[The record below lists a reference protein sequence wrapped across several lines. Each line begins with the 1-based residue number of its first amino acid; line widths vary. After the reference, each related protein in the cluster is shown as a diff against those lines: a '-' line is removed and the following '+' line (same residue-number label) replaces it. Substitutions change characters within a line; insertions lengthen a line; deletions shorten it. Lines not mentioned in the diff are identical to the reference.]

1 MKSAYLKDSKKMFK
15 NNIGRFCSIVLII
28 MLGTSFFIGMNAISP
43 EMKKTAEKYMKD
55 KNIYDYALESNLGYK
70 KEDVKKFEDIKN
82 IEKAQGVYSY
92 DALASFD
99 QKDIVVRVSSDQKD
113 IVVRV
118 SSMNSDIKM
127 NENYIEDGRKIEKDN
142 ECYISTRLKQMYNY
156 DIGKKIK
163 VYRKDKDNINDALKI
178 TEFEI
183 VGIVKNP
190 IYLSTFYGTTQLLTG
205 ELNSFL
211 FVKEE
216 AFKMKDYTTV
226 YLKSDIDENI
236 KRFSSKYKKENKK
249 ILKDIEKVNKNI
261 AKSKFD
267 KIINDNSKKIA
278 EAEGKIKS
286 VEDSINEKYL
296 ILKNSQ
302 LQINKAIT
310 SISYY
315 VAKYYK
321 SENIYNR
328 YKEKEVNLSNL
339 YTNISNLS
347 GEKHRL
353 ETRNEE
359 LKKHLNVL
367 KTEINDI
374 QNGVEKN
381 LYEIYNLED
390 ESNKFVDLSKKNYQL
405 NNEYIQKN
413 TQYQNLNAEYES
425 NKQKLQDTNK
435 KLENFE
441 EQKIRLQN
449 ELYVS
454 FDSLQDLIDNIGD
467 NNLKYQFSQVRS
479 GKEELNK
486 AKTEFTNQNID
497 EKIKNAKKEIDDKKE
512 ELNKFKYVI
521 ATTPLYE
528 SSGFKA
534 LKEDIAKMS
543 LMGKIFP
550 VVFFIVATLVTITTI
565 TRMIEEDRKNIG
577 VFKALGYRKEIIV
590 RRYLIYSLLAGL
602 IGVLLGTIIGSLVIL
617 DVLYVSYGDMY
628 DLPELSNK
636 FNLFYIMISFIV
648 SLLSTVLVTWIVTI
662 KALKEKTADLLRPQI
677 GTTGKEILLE
687 KIPFLWNKCSFLYK
701 ICFRNIFRYKKRLF
715 MTLIGIAGCTA
726 LIYAGLG
733 LQSAVNSIGNIQ
745 FSKVRPV
752 DIEVYLNGELEPK
765 EVEELEKDIRQKQH
779 IKETTPVRQ
788 QSITAKANNYSKDV
802 FYIAVSSKEIGKYMN
817 LKNRKTSE
825 TIKLDDE
832 GVILTEKLAILLD
845 VQVGDKITV
854 NDGGADA
861 TLKVTG
867 ITENYLYNYIFFT
880 PDVYERIYGKEIK
893 YNEVFVNTSKELT
906 EKEEIELSDKLKEN
920 DKIASMSFRDN
931 LEKEFKTSLSG
942 LMIIVILFIGCASLL
957 SFTVLVNLNNINIE
971 ERKRELSTIK
981 LLGFYEKEL
990 ESYVFREN
998 IILTILGTL
1007 LGLILGMGIL
1017 GVIIQAAEVETIFL
1031 VKDINYINLV
1041 VSIVITILFT
1051 LITNFAMRKKIKNID
1066 MIDSLKSIE

>member
-55 KNIYDYALESNLGYK
+55 KNIYDYAIESNLGYK
-70 KEDVKKFEDIKN
+70 KEDVKKFKDNKN
-82 IEKAQGVYSY
+82 IVKAQGVFSY
-92 DALASFD
+92 DALASFE
-99 QKDIVVRVSSDQKD
+99 QKDIVVRVSSLNPDVK
-113 IVVRV
+113 I
-118 SSMNSDIKM
+118 
-127 NENYIEDGRKIEKDN
+127 NETYIEDGRKIKKEN

-156 DIGKKIK
+156 DIGDKIK
-163 VYRKDKDNINDALKI
+163 VYRKDDDNINDVLKI

-183 VGIVKNP
+183 VGIVKSP
-190 IYLSTFYGTTQLLTG
+190 IYLSTFYGTTPLLTG

-211 FVKEE
+211 FVKED
-216 AFKMKDYTTV
+216 AFKIEDYTTI
-226 YLKSDIDENI
+226 YLKSNIDDNI
-236 KRFSSKYKKENKK
+236 LKFSNKYKKENKK
-249 ILKDIEKVNKNI
+249 ILKDIKKINEDITK
-261 AKSKFD
+261 AKFD
-267 KIINDNSKKIA
+267 KIVKENSEKIA
-278 EAEGKIKS
+278 EAEKNIKG
-286 VEDSINEKYL
+286 VEDSLKEKNY
-296 ILKNSQ
+296 IIQNNQ
-302 LQINKAIT
+302 LQINKSIT

-315 VAKYYK
+315 IAKYYE
-321 SENIYNR
+321 SENIYNK
-328 YKEKEVNLSNL
+328 YKEKEELLSNL
-339 YTNISNLS
+339 YNNISNLNE
-347 GEKHRL
+347 EKLTL
-353 ETRNEE
+353 ETKNEE
-359 LKKHLNVL
+359 LQKQLNDL
-367 KTEINDI
+367 KSEINDI

-390 ESNKFVDLSKKNYQL
+390 ESNKFVDLSKKNYEL
-405 NNEYIQKN
+405 NNEYNQKN
-413 TQYQNLNAEYES
+413 TKYQTLNEGFEV
-425 NKQKLQDTNK
+425 NKQKLQEISK
-435 KLENFE
+435 KLEEFE
-441 EQKIRLQN
+441 GQKNTTQN
-449 ELYVS
+449 ELYAS
-454 FDSLQDLIDNIGD
+454 FDSLEDLIDNIKD
-467 NNLKYQFSQVRS
+467 EKIKNQYNQIKQ
-479 GKEELNK
+479 GKEELIKIKN
-486 AKTEFTNQNID
+486 ELNNQNIE
-497 EKIKNAKKEIDDKKE
+497 EKIKNAKKEIDDKKDE
-512 ELNKFKYVI
+512 INSFKYVT

-577 VFKALGYRKEIIV
+577 VFKALGYSKKIIII
-590 RRYLIYSLLAGL
+590 RYLVYSLLAAL
-602 IGVLLGTIIGSLVIL
+602 IGTLLGTIVGSLVIL

-636 FNLFYIMISFIV
+636 FNMFYISISLLV
-648 SLLSTVLVTWIVTI
+648 SLLSTVFVTWIVTL

-677 GTTGKEILLE
+677 GTKGKVILLE
-687 KIPFLWNKCSFLYK
+687 RFPFIWNRFSFLYK

-733 LQSAVNSIGNIQ
+733 LQSAVTSIGNIQ

-752 DIEVYLNGELEPK
+752 SIEVYINGELEQK
-765 EVEELEKDIRQKQH
+765 EVEELEKDIRLKPH

-802 FYIAVSSKEIGKYMN
+802 FYIAVSSKEIEKYMN
-817 LKNRKTSE
+817 LKNRKTQK

-832 GVILTEKLAILLD
+832 GVVLTEKLSVLLD
-845 VQVGDKITV
+845 VKVGDKITV
-854 NDGGADA
+854 KDGGIDA

-880 PDVYERIYGKEIK
+880 PNVYERIYGKKIK
-893 YNEVFVNTSKELT
+893 YNEVFVNTSEELS
-906 EKEEIELSDKLKEN
+906 EQEEIELSDKIKEN

-931 LEKEFKTSLSG
+931 LEKEFKTSLSS

-998 IILTILGTL
+998 IILTILGSI
-1007 LGLILGMGIL
+1007 LGLLLGMGIL

-1031 VKDINYINLV
+1031 VKDINYINLA
-1041 VSIVITILFT
+1041 VSVLITVIFT

>member
-55 KNIYDYALESNLGYK
+55 KKIYDYVLESNLGYK
-70 KEDVKKFEDIKN
+70 KEDVKKFEDNNN
-82 IEKAQGVYSY
+82 IVKAQGIYSY

-99 QKDIVVRVSSDQKD
+99 QKDIVVRVSSL
-113 IVVRV
+113 
-118 SSMNSDIKM
+118 NPDIKI
-127 NENYIEDGRKIEKDN
+127 NETYIENGRKIEKEN

-156 DIGKKIK
+156 DIGDKIK
-163 VYRKDKDNINDALKI
+163 VYRKDNDNIKDVLKI

-183 VGIVKNP
+183 VGIVKSP
-190 IYLSTFYGTTQLLTG
+190 IYLSTFYGTTPLLTG

-216 AFKMKDYTTV
+216 AFKMEDYTTV
-226 YLKSDIDENI
+226 YLKSNIDNNI
-236 KRFSSKYKKENKK
+236 LKFSSKYKKENKK
-249 ILKDIEKVNKNI
+249 ILKEIEKINNNI
-261 AKSKFD
+261 ASEKFD
-267 KIINDNSKKIA
+267 NIINENLKKL
-278 EAEGKIKS
+278 EETEGKIKS
-286 VEDSINEKYL
+286 VEDRVKEKYSV
-296 ILKNSQ
+296 IQNNQ
-302 LQINKAIT
+302 LQINKSIT
-310 SISYY
+310 SISSY
-315 VAKYYK
+315 VAKHYNYEK
-321 SENIYNR
+321 IYNR
-328 YKEKEVNLSNL
+328 HKEKEEMLSNL
-339 YTNISNLS
+339 YNNINNLNA
-347 GEKHRL
+347 ERLIL
-353 ETRNEE
+353 ETKNVELQKE
-359 LKKHLNVL
+359 LKVL
-367 KTEINDI
+367 KSEIDDI

-390 ESNKFVDLSKKNYQL
+390 ESNKFVDLSKKNFQL
-405 NNEYIQKN
+405 NNEFNQKN
-413 TQYQNLNAEYES
+413 TKYQNLNAEYDA
-425 NKQKLQDTNK
+425 NKQKLQETTK
-435 KLENFE
+435 KLEEFE
-441 EQKIRLQN
+441 EQKNSLQN

-454 FDSLQDLIDNIGD
+454 FNSLEDLIDNIKD
-467 NNLKYQFSQVRS
+467 EKIKYQYNQV
-479 GKEELNK
+479 KQVTEELIK
-486 AKTEFTNQNID
+486 AKNQLINQNIE

-512 ELNKFKYVI
+512 EINKFKYVI
-521 ATTPLYE
+521 FTTPLYE

-550 VVFFIVATLVTITTI
+550 VVFFVVATLVTITTI

-577 VFKALGYRKEIIV
+577 VFKALGYSKKTIIL
-590 RRYLIYSLLAGL
+590 RYIVYSLLAGL
-602 IGVLLGTIIGSLVIL
+602 LGTLLGTIVGSLVIL

-636 FNLFYIMISFIV
+636 FNIFYISISLLV
-648 SLLSTVLVTWIVTI
+648 SLLSTVFVTFIVTQ

-677 GTTGKEILLE
+677 GTKGKVILLE
-687 KIPFLWNKCSFLYK
+687 KLPFLWNRFSFLYK

-733 LQSAVNSIGNIQ
+733 LQSAVTSIGNIQ

-752 DIEVYLNGELEPK
+752 SIEVYLNGELEQK
-765 EVEELEKDIRQKQH
+765 DVEEVEKDIRQKQH

-788 QSITAKANNYSKDV
+788 QSITAKANSYSKDV

-817 LKNRKTSE
+817 LKNRKTQK

-832 GVILTEKLAILLD
+832 GVVLTEKLAILLD
-845 VQVGDKITV
+845 VKVGDKITV
-854 NDGGADA
+854 KDGGIDA

-880 PDVYERIYGKEIK
+880 PNVYERIYGKEIK
-893 YNEVFVNTSKELT
+893 YNEVFVNTSEELS
-906 EKEEIELSDKLKEN
+906 EKEEIELSDKIKEN

-931 LEKEFKTSLSG
+931 LEKEFKTSLSS

-998 IILTILGTL
+998 IILTILGSI
-1007 LGLILGMGIL
+1007 LGLLLGMGIL
-1017 GVIIQAAEVETIFL
+1017 GAIIQAAEVETIFL
-1031 VKDINYINLV
+1031 VKDINYINLI
-1041 VSIVITILFT
+1041 VSLIITLVFT

>member
-92 DALASFD
+92 DALASF
-99 QKDIVVRVSSDQKD
+99 DQKD

-359 LKKHLNVL
+359 LKKYLNVL

-425 NKQKLQDTNK
+425 NKQKIQDTNK

-441 EQKIRLQN
+441 EQKNRLQN

-602 IGVLLGTIIGSLVIL
+602 IGALLGTIIGSLVIL

-677 GTTGKEILLE
+677 RTTRKEILLE

-752 DIEVYLNGELEPK
+752 DIEIYLNGELEPK

-845 VQVGDKITV
+845 VQVDDKITV
-854 NDGGADA
+854 KDGGVDA

-880 PDVYERIYGKEIK
+880 PNVYERIYGKEIK

-906 EKEEIELSDKLKEN
+906 EKEEIDLSDKLKEN

>member
-92 DALASFD
+92 DALASF
-99 QKDIVVRVSSDQKD
+99 DQKD

-425 NKQKLQDTNK
+425 NKQKIQDTNK

-441 EQKIRLQN
+441 EQKNRLQN

-497 EKIKNAKKEIDDKKE
+497 EIIKNAKKEIDDKKE

-602 IGVLLGTIIGSLVIL
+602 IGALLGTIIGSLVIL

>member
-92 DALASFD
+92 DALASF
-99 QKDIVVRVSSDQKD
+99 DQKD

-425 NKQKLQDTNK
+425 NKQKIQDTNK

-441 EQKIRLQN
+441 EQKNRLQN

-602 IGVLLGTIIGSLVIL
+602 IGALLGTIIGSLVIL

-845 VQVGDKITV
+845 VQVDDKITV
-854 NDGGADA
+854 KDGGVDA

-906 EKEEIELSDKLKEN
+906 EKEEIDLSDKLKEN

>member
-92 DALASFD
+92 DALASF
-99 QKDIVVRVSSDQKD
+99 DQKD

-359 LKKHLNVL
+359 LKKYLNVL

-425 NKQKLQDTNK
+425 NKQKIQDTNK

-441 EQKIRLQN
+441 EQKNRLQN

-497 EKIKNAKKEIDDKKE
+497 EIIKNAKKEIDDKKE

-602 IGVLLGTIIGSLVIL
+602 IGALLGTIIGSLVIL

-752 DIEVYLNGELEPK
+752 DIEIYLNGELEPK

-845 VQVGDKITV
+845 VQVDDKITV
-854 NDGGADA
+854 KDGGVDA

-880 PDVYERIYGKEIK
+880 PNVYERIYGKEIK

-906 EKEEIELSDKLKEN
+906 EKEEIDLSDKLKEN

>member
-15 NNIGRFCSIVLII
+15 NNIGRFCSIILII

-55 KNIYDYALESNLGYK
+55 KNIYDYAIESNLGYK
-70 KEDVKKFEDIKN
+70 KEDVKKFKDNKN
-82 IEKAQGVYSY
+82 IVKAQGVFSY
-92 DALASFD
+92 DALASFE
-99 QKDIVVRVSSDQKD
+99 QKDIVVRVSSLNPDVK
-113 IVVRV
+113 I
-118 SSMNSDIKM
+118 
-127 NENYIEDGRKIEKDN
+127 NETYIEDGRKIKKEN

-156 DIGKKIK
+156 DIGDKIK
-163 VYRKDKDNINDALKI
+163 VYRKDDDNINDVLKI

-183 VGIVKNP
+183 VGIVKSP
-190 IYLSTFYGTTQLLTG
+190 IYLSTFYGTTPLLTG

-211 FVKEE
+211 FVKED
-216 AFKMKDYTTV
+216 AFKIEDYTTI
-226 YLKSDIDENI
+226 YLKSNIDDNI
-236 KRFSSKYKKENKK
+236 LKFSNKYKKENKK
-249 ILKDIEKVNKNI
+249 ILKDIKKINEDITK
-261 AKSKFD
+261 AKFD
-267 KIINDNSKKIA
+267 KIVKENSEKIA
-278 EAEGKIKS
+278 ETEKNIKG
-286 VEDSINEKYL
+286 VEDSLKEKYS
-296 ILKNSQ
+296 IIQNNQ
-302 LQINKAIT
+302 LQINKSIT
-310 SISYY
+310 SISFYI
-315 VAKYYK
+315 AKYYE
-321 SENIYNR
+321 SENIYNK
-328 YKEKEVNLSNL
+328 YKEKEELLSNL
-339 YTNISNLS
+339 YNNISNLNE
-347 GEKHRL
+347 EKLTL
-353 ETRNEE
+353 ETKNEE
-359 LKKHLNVL
+359 LQKQLNDL
-367 KTEINDI
+367 KSEINDI

-390 ESNKFVDLSKKNYQL
+390 ESNKFVDLSKKNYEL
-405 NNEYIQKN
+405 NNEYNQKN
-413 TQYQNLNAEYES
+413 TKYQTLNEGFEV
-425 NKQKLQDTNK
+425 NKQKLQEISK
-435 KLENFE
+435 KLEEFE
-441 EQKIRLQN
+441 GQKNTTQN
-449 ELYVS
+449 ELYAS
-454 FDSLQDLIDNIGD
+454 FDSLEDLIDNIKD
-467 NNLKYQFSQVRS
+467 EKIKNQYNQIKQ
-479 GKEELNK
+479 GKEELI
-486 AKTEFTNQNID
+486 KTKNELNNQNIE
-497 EKIKNAKKEIDDKKE
+497 EKIKNAKKEIDDKKDE
-512 ELNKFKYVI
+512 INSFKYVT

-577 VFKALGYRKEIIV
+577 VFKALGYSKKIIII
-590 RRYLIYSLLAGL
+590 RYLVYSLLAAL
-602 IGVLLGTIIGSLVIL
+602 IGTLLGTIVGSLVIL

-636 FNLFYIMISFIV
+636 FNMFYISISLLV
-648 SLLSTVLVTWIVTI
+648 SLLSTVFVTWIVTL

-677 GTTGKEILLE
+677 GTKGKVILLE
-687 KIPFLWNKCSFLYK
+687 RFPFIWNRFSFLYK

-733 LQSAVNSIGNIQ
+733 LQSAVTSIGNIQ

-752 DIEVYLNGELEPK
+752 SIEVYLNGELEQK
-765 EVEELEKDIRQKQH
+765 EVEELEKDIRLKQH

-788 QSITAKANNYSKDV
+788 QSITVKANNYSKDV
-802 FYIAVSSKEIGKYMN
+802 FYIAVSSKEIEKYMN
-817 LKNRKTSE
+817 LKNRKTQK

-832 GVILTEKLAILLD
+832 GVVLTEKLAVLLD
-845 VQVGDKITV
+845 VKVGDKITV
-854 NDGGADA
+854 KDGGIDA

-880 PDVYERIYGKEIK
+880 PNVYERIYGKKIK
-893 YNEVFVNTSKELT
+893 YNEVFVNTSEELS
-906 EKEEIELSDKLKEN
+906 EQEEIELSDKIKEN

-931 LEKEFKTSLSG
+931 LEKEFKTSLSS

-998 IILTILGTL
+998 IILTILGSI

-1031 VKDINYINLV
+1031 VKDINYINLA
-1041 VSIVITILFT
+1041 VSVLITVIFT

>member
-92 DALASFD
+92 DALASF
-99 QKDIVVRVSSDQKD
+99 DQKD

-425 NKQKLQDTNK
+425 NKQKIQDTNK

-441 EQKIRLQN
+441 EQKNRLQN

-497 EKIKNAKKEIDDKKE
+497 EIIKNAKKEIDDKKE

-602 IGVLLGTIIGSLVIL
+602 IGALLGTIIGSLVIL

-752 DIEVYLNGELEPK
+752 SIEVYLNGELEQK
-765 EVEELEKDIRQKQH
+765 EAEELEKDIRQKQH

>member
-55 KNIYDYALESNLGYK
+55 KNIYDYAIESNLGYK
-70 KEDVKKFEDIKN
+70 KEDIKKFKDNKN
-82 IEKAQGVYSY
+82 IVKAQGVYSY

-99 QKDIVVRVSSDQKD
+99 QKDIVVRVSSLNPDVK
-113 IVVRV
+113 I
-118 SSMNSDIKM
+118 
-127 NENYIEDGRKIEKDN
+127 NETYIEKGRKIKKDN

-163 VYRKDKDNINDALKI
+163 VYRKDDDNINDVLKI

-183 VGIVKNP
+183 VGIVKSP
-190 IYLSTFYGTTQLLTG
+190 IYLSTFYGTTPLLTG

-216 AFKMKDYTTV
+216 AFKTEDYTTI
-226 YLKSDIDENI
+226 YLKSNIDENI
-236 KRFSSKYKKENKK
+236 LKFSNKYKKENKK
-249 ILKDIEKVNKNI
+249 ILKDIKKINEDITK
-261 AKSKFD
+261 AKFD
-267 KIINDNSKKIA
+267 KIVSENSGRIA
-278 EAEGKIKS
+278 ETEGKIKS
-286 VEDSINEKYL
+286 VEDSIKEKYS
-296 ILKNSQ
+296 IIQNNQ
-302 LQINKAIT
+302 LQINKSIT

-315 VAKYYK
+315 VAKYYE
-321 SENIYNR
+321 SEKIYNR
-328 YKEKEVNLSNL
+328 YKEKEEMLSNL
-339 YTNISNLS
+339 YNNISNLRE
-347 GEKHRL
+347 EKLTL
-353 ETRNEE
+353 ETKNEE
-359 LKKHLNVL
+359 FQKELNTLKS
-367 KTEINDI
+367 EIDDI

-405 NNEYIQKN
+405 NNEFNQKN
-413 TQYQNLNAEYES
+413 TKYQTLNEEFES
-425 NKQKLQDTNK
+425 NKQKLQETNK
-435 KLENFE
+435 KIE
-441 EQKIRLQN
+441 EYEQQKNITQN
-449 ELYVS
+449 ELYAS
-454 FDSLQDLIDNIGD
+454 FDSLEDLIANIKD
-467 NNLKYQFSQVRS
+467 KQIKNQYNQVKQ
-479 GKEELNK
+479 GKEELIK
-486 AKTEFTNQNID
+486 AKNELINQNFE
-497 EKIKNAKKEIDDKKE
+497 EKIKNAKKEIDDKKDE
-512 ELNKFKYVI
+512 VNKFKYVT

-577 VFKALGYRKEIIV
+577 VFKALGYSKKIIT
-590 RRYLIYSLLAGL
+590 RRYLVYALLAGV
-602 IGVLLGTIIGSLVIL
+602 IGALLGTIVGSLVIL

-636 FNLFYIMISFIV
+636 FNLFYITISLLV
-648 SLLSTVLVTWIVTI
+648 SLLSTVFVTWIVTR

-677 GTTGKEILLE
+677 GTKGKVILLE
-687 KIPFLWNKCSFLYK
+687 KIPFVWNRFSFLYK

-733 LQSAVNSIGNIQ
+733 LQSAVTSIGNIQ

-752 DIEVYLNGELEPK
+752 SIEVYLNGELEEK
-765 EVEELEKDIRQKQH
+765 EIDEVEKDIRLKQH

-817 LKNRKTSE
+817 LKNRKTQK

-832 GVILTEKLAILLD
+832 GVVLTEKLALLLD
-845 VQVGDKITV
+845 VNVGDKITV
-854 NDGGADA
+854 KDGGVDA

-880 PDVYERIYGKEIK
+880 PNVYERIYGEKIK
-893 YNEVFVNTSKELT
+893 YNEVFVNTSETLS
-906 EKEEIELSDKLKEN
+906 EKEEIELSDKIKEN

-931 LEKEFKTSLSG
+931 LEKEFKTSLSS

-998 IILTILGTL
+998 IILTILGSI
-1007 LGLILGMGIL
+1007 LGLLLGMGIL
-1017 GVIIQAAEVETIFL
+1017 GAIIQAAEVETIFL

-1041 VSIVITILFT
+1041 VSLIITLVFT

>member
-55 KNIYDYALESNLGYK
+55 KNIYDYAIESNLGYK
-70 KEDVKKFEDIKN
+70 KEDVKKFKDNKN
-82 IEKAQGVYSY
+82 IVKAQGVFSY
-92 DALASFD
+92 DALASFE
-99 QKDIVVRVSSDQKD
+99 QKDIVVRVSSLNPDVK
-113 IVVRV
+113 I
-118 SSMNSDIKM
+118 
-127 NENYIEDGRKIEKDN
+127 NETYIEDGRKIKKEN

-156 DIGKKIK
+156 DIGDKIK
-163 VYRKDKDNINDALKI
+163 VYRKDDDNINDVLKI

-183 VGIVKNP
+183 VGIVKSP
-190 IYLSTFYGTTQLLTG
+190 IYLSTFYGTTPLLTG

-216 AFKMKDYTTV
+216 AFKIEDYTTI
-226 YLKSDIDENI
+226 YLKSNIDDNI
-236 KRFSSKYKKENKK
+236 LKFSNKYKKENKK
-249 ILKDIEKVNKNI
+249 ILKDIKKINEDITK
-261 AKSKFD
+261 AKFD
-267 KIINDNSKKIA
+267 KIVKENSEKIA
-278 EAEGKIKS
+278 EAEKNIKG
-286 VEDSINEKYL
+286 VEDSLKEKYS
-296 ILKNSQ
+296 IIQNNQ
-302 LQINKAIT
+302 LQINKSIT

-315 VAKYYK
+315 IAKYYE
-321 SENIYNR
+321 SENIYNK
-328 YKEKEVNLSNL
+328 YKEKEELLSNL
-339 YTNISNLS
+339 YNNISNLNE
-347 GEKHRL
+347 EKLTL
-353 ETRNEE
+353 ETKNEE
-359 LKKHLNVL
+359 LQKQLNDL
-367 KTEINDI
+367 KSEINDI

-390 ESNKFVDLSKKNYQL
+390 ESNKFVDLSKKNYEL
-405 NNEYIQKN
+405 NNEYNQKN
-413 TQYQNLNAEYES
+413 TKYQTLNEGFEV
-425 NKQKLQDTNK
+425 NKQKLQEISK
-435 KLENFE
+435 KLEEFE
-441 EQKIRLQN
+441 GQKNTTQN
-449 ELYVS
+449 ELYAS
-454 FDSLQDLIDNIGD
+454 FDSLEDLIDNIKD
-467 NNLKYQFSQVRS
+467 EKIKNQYNQIKQ
-479 GKEELNK
+479 GKEELIKIKN
-486 AKTEFTNQNID
+486 ELNNQNIE
-497 EKIKNAKKEIDDKKE
+497 EKIKNAKKEIDDKKDE
-512 ELNKFKYVI
+512 INSFKYVT

-577 VFKALGYRKEIIV
+577 VFKALGYSKKIIII
-590 RRYLIYSLLAGL
+590 RYLVYSLLAAL
-602 IGVLLGTIIGSLVIL
+602 IGTLLGTIVGSLVIL

-636 FNLFYIMISFIV
+636 FNMFYISISLLV
-648 SLLSTVLVTWIVTI
+648 SLLSTVFVTWIVTL

-677 GTTGKEILLE
+677 GTKGKVILLE
-687 KIPFLWNKCSFLYK
+687 RFPFIWNRFSFLYK

-733 LQSAVNSIGNIQ
+733 LQSAVTSIGNIQ

-752 DIEVYLNGELEPK
+752 SIEVYINGELEQK
-765 EVEELEKDIRQKQH
+765 EVEELEKDIRLKPH

-802 FYIAVSSKEIGKYMN
+802 FYIAVSSKEIEKYMN
-817 LKNRKTSE
+817 LKNRKTQK

-832 GVILTEKLAILLD
+832 GVVLTEKLSVLLD
-845 VQVGDKITV
+845 VKVGDKITV
-854 NDGGADA
+854 KDGGIDA

-880 PDVYERIYGKEIK
+880 PNVYERIYGKKIK
-893 YNEVFVNTSKELT
+893 YNEVFVNTSEELS
-906 EKEEIELSDKLKEN
+906 EQEEIELSDKIKEN

-931 LEKEFKTSLSG
+931 LEKEFKTSLSS

-998 IILTILGTL
+998 IILTILGSI
-1007 LGLILGMGIL
+1007 LGLLLGMGIL

-1031 VKDINYINLV
+1031 VKDINYINLA
-1041 VSIVITILFT
+1041 VSVLITVIFT

>member
-92 DALASFD
+92 DALASF
-99 QKDIVVRVSSDQKD
+99 DQKD

-359 LKKHLNVL
+359 LKKQLNVL

-425 NKQKLQDTNK
+425 NKQKIQDTNK

-441 EQKIRLQN
+441 EQKNRLQN

-497 EKIKNAKKEIDDKKE
+497 EIIKNAKKEIDDKKE

-602 IGVLLGTIIGSLVIL
+602 IGALLGTIIGSLVIL

-845 VQVGDKITV
+845 VQVDDKITV
-854 NDGGADA
+854 KDGGVDA

-906 EKEEIELSDKLKEN
+906 EKEEIDLSDKLKEN

>member
-92 DALASFD
+92 DALASF
-99 QKDIVVRVSSDQKD
+99 DQKD

-425 NKQKLQDTNK
+425 NKQKIQDTNK

-441 EQKIRLQN
+441 EQKNRLQN

-602 IGVLLGTIIGSLVIL
+602 IGALLGTIIGSLVIL

-752 DIEVYLNGELEPK
+752 DIEIYLNGELEPK

-845 VQVGDKITV
+845 VQVDDKITV
-854 NDGGADA
+854 KDGGVDA

-880 PDVYERIYGKEIK
+880 PNVYERIYGKEIK

-906 EKEEIELSDKLKEN
+906 EKEEIDLSDKLKEN

>member
-55 KNIYDYALESNLGYK
+55 KNIYDYAIESNLGYK
-70 KEDVKKFEDIKN
+70 KEDIKKFKDNKN
-82 IEKAQGVYSY
+82 IVKAQGVYSY

-99 QKDIVVRVSSDQKD
+99 QKDIVVRVSSLNPDVK
-113 IVVRV
+113 I
-118 SSMNSDIKM
+118 
-127 NENYIEDGRKIEKDN
+127 NETYIEKGRKIKKDN

-163 VYRKDKDNINDALKI
+163 VYRKDDDNINDVLKI

-183 VGIVKNP
+183 VGIVKSP
-190 IYLSTFYGTTQLLTG
+190 IYLSTFYGTTPLLTG

-216 AFKMKDYTTV
+216 AFKTEDYTTI
-226 YLKSDIDENI
+226 YLKSNIDENI
-236 KRFSSKYKKENKK
+236 LKFSNKYKKENKK
-249 ILKDIEKVNKNI
+249 ILKDIKKINEDITK
-261 AKSKFD
+261 AKFD
-267 KIINDNSKKIA
+267 KIVSENSGRIA
-278 EAEGKIKS
+278 ETEGKIKS
-286 VEDSINEKYL
+286 VEDSIKEKYS
-296 ILKNSQ
+296 IIQNNQ
-302 LQINKAIT
+302 LQINKSIT

-315 VAKYYK
+315 VAKYYE
-321 SENIYNR
+321 SEKIYNR
-328 YKEKEVNLSNL
+328 YKEKEEMLSNL
-339 YTNISNLS
+339 YNNISNLRE
-347 GEKHRL
+347 EKLTL
-353 ETRNEE
+353 ETKNEE
-359 LKKHLNVL
+359 FQKELNTLKS
-367 KTEINDI
+367 EIDDI

-390 ESNKFVDLSKKNYQL
+390 ESNKFIDLSKKNYQL
-405 NNEYIQKN
+405 NNEFNQKN
-413 TQYQNLNAEYES
+413 TKYQTLNEEFES
-425 NKQKLQDTNK
+425 NKQKLQETNK
-435 KLENFE
+435 KIE
-441 EQKIRLQN
+441 EYEQQKNITQN
-449 ELYVS
+449 ELYAS
-454 FDSLQDLIDNIGD
+454 FDSLEDLIANIKD
-467 NNLKYQFSQVRS
+467 KQIKNQYNQVKQ
-479 GKEELNK
+479 GKEELIK
-486 AKTEFTNQNID
+486 AKNELINQNFE
-497 EKIKNAKKEIDDKKE
+497 EKIKNAKKEIDDKKDE
-512 ELNKFKYVI
+512 VNKFKYVT

-577 VFKALGYRKEIIV
+577 VFKALGYSKKIIT
-590 RRYLIYSLLAGL
+590 RRYLVYALLAGV
-602 IGVLLGTIIGSLVIL
+602 IGALLGTIVGSLVIL

-636 FNLFYIMISFIV
+636 FNLFYITISLLV
-648 SLLSTVLVTWIVTI
+648 SLLSTVFVTWIVTR

-677 GTTGKEILLE
+677 GTKGKVILLE
-687 KIPFLWNKCSFLYK
+687 KIPFVWNRFSFLYK

-733 LQSAVNSIGNIQ
+733 LQSAVTSIGNIQ

-752 DIEVYLNGELEPK
+752 SIEVYLNGELEEK
-765 EVEELEKDIRQKQH
+765 EIDEVEKDIRLKQH

-817 LKNRKTSE
+817 LKNRKTQK

-832 GVILTEKLAILLD
+832 GVVLTEKLALLLD
-845 VQVGDKITV
+845 VNVGDKITV
-854 NDGGADA
+854 KDGGVDA

-880 PDVYERIYGKEIK
+880 PNVYERIYGEKIK
-893 YNEVFVNTSKELT
+893 YNEVFVNTSETLS
-906 EKEEIELSDKLKEN
+906 EKEEIELSDKIKEN

-931 LEKEFKTSLSG
+931 LEKEFKTSLSS

-971 ERKRELSTIK
+971 ERKKELSTIK

-998 IILTILGTL
+998 IILTILGSI
-1007 LGLILGMGIL
+1007 LGLLLGMGIL
-1017 GVIIQAAEVETIFL
+1017 GAIIQAAEVETIFL

-1041 VSIVITILFT
+1041 VSLIITLVFT

>member
-15 NNIGRFCSIVLII
+15 NNFGRFCSIVLII

-55 KNIYDYALESNLGYK
+55 KHIYDYILESNLGYN
-70 KEDVKKFEDIKN
+70 KEDVKKFENDEN
-82 IEKAQGVYSY
+82 IDEAQGVYSY
-92 DALASFD
+92 DALASFE
-99 QKDIVVRVSSDQKD
+99 QKDIVVRISSF
-113 IVVRV
+113 
-118 SSMNSDIKM
+118 NPEIKI
-127 NENYIEDGRKIEKDN
+127 NEAYIEEGRKIEKDN

-163 VYRKDKDNINDALKI
+163 VYRKDDDNINDALKI

-183 VGIVKNP
+183 VGIVKSP
-190 IYLSTFYGTTQLLTG
+190 IYLSTFYGTTSLLTG

-249 ILKDIEKVNKNI
+249 LIKDIEKTNKEI
-261 AKSKFD
+261 AKTKFD
-267 KIINDNSKKIA
+267 KIYKENVDKIKNAEDKIKNA
-278 EAEGKIKS
+278 EADVKESKS
-286 VEDSINEKYL
+286 L
-296 ILKNSQ
+296 LLKKQ
-302 LQINKAIT
+302 LQVNHAIS
-310 SISYY
+310 SISFY
-315 VAKYYK
+315 VAQYYK
-321 SENIYNR
+321 SANIYNK
-328 YKEKEVNLSNL
+328 YKEKENNLSNI
-339 YTNISNLS
+339 YTNISKFS
-347 GEKHRL
+347 DEKTIL
-353 ETRNEE
+353 ETKNE
-359 LKKHLNVL
+359 LMQ
-367 KTEINDI
+367 TEIKSLKEEIDNI

-405 NNEYIQKN
+405 NNEFNQKN
-413 TQYQNLNAEYES
+413 NKYITIKEQYES
-425 NKQKLQDTNK
+425 NIQKLQSINKQLEELENK
-435 KLENFE
+435 KNT
-441 EQKIRLQN
+441 LQN
-449 ELYVS
+449 DYYMS
-454 FDSLQDLIDNIGD
+454 FNSLQDLINNI
-467 NNLKYQFSQVRS
+467 NNKNLSNQYNNVK
-479 GKEELNK
+479 
-486 AKTEFTNQNID
+486 QNIEILTKFRNEYFKQNIE
-497 EKIKNAKKEIDDKKE
+497 EKIKNAKKEINVKKD
-512 ELNKFKYVI
+512 ELNKYKYVT

-577 VFKALGYRKEIIV
+577 VFKALGYSKRIII
-590 RRYLIYSLLAGL
+590 RRYLIYALLAGVM
-602 IGVLLGTIIGSLVIL
+602 GALLGTIVGSLVIL

-636 FNLFYIMISFIV
+636 FNLFYIIISFIV
-648 SLLSTVLVTWIVTI
+648 SLLSTVFVTWIVTI

-687 KIPFLWNKCSFLYK
+687 KIPFLWNRFSFLYK

-726 LIYAGLG
+726 LIYSGLG

-752 DIEVYLNGELEPK
+752 SIEIYLNGEFKQK
-765 EVEELEKDIRQKQH
+765 EVEEIEKDIRQKQN

-788 QSITAKANNYSKDV
+788 QSITAKANDYSKDV
-802 FYIAVSSKEIGKYMN
+802 FYIAISSKEIGKYMN
-817 LKNRKTSE
+817 LKNRKDSK

-854 NDGGADA
+854 KDGGVDA
-861 TLKVTG
+861 TLKVIG

-880 PDVYERIYGKEIK
+880 PNVYERIYGKEIK
-893 YNEVFVNTSKELT
+893 YNEVFVNTSKELS
-906 EKEEIELSDKLKEN
+906 EKEEIDLSDKLKEN

-1031 VKDINYINLV
+1031 VKDINYINLI
-1041 VSIVITILFT
+1041 VSIVITVFFT

>member
-92 DALASFD
+92 DALASF
-99 QKDIVVRVSSDQKD
+99 DQKD

>member
-1 MKSAYLKDSKKMFK
+1 
-15 NNIGRFCSIVLII
+15 
-28 MLGTSFFIGMNAISP
+28 
-43 EMKKTAEKYMKD
+43 
-55 KNIYDYALESNLGYK
+55 
-70 KEDVKKFEDIKN
+70 
-82 IEKAQGVYSY
+82 
-92 DALASFD
+92 
-99 QKDIVVRVSSDQKD
+99 
-113 IVVRV
+113 
-118 SSMNSDIKM
+118 
-127 NENYIEDGRKIEKDN
+127 
-142 ECYISTRLKQMYNY
+142 
-156 DIGKKIK
+156 
-163 VYRKDKDNINDALKI
+163 
-178 TEFEI
+178 
-183 VGIVKNP
+183 
-190 IYLSTFYGTTQLLTG
+190 
-205 ELNSFL
+205 
-211 FVKEE
+211 
-216 AFKMKDYTTV
+216 
-226 YLKSDIDENI
+226 
-236 KRFSSKYKKENKK
+236 
-249 ILKDIEKVNKNI
+249 
-261 AKSKFD
+261 
-267 KIINDNSKKIA
+267 
-278 EAEGKIKS
+278 
-286 VEDSINEKYL
+286 
-296 ILKNSQ
+296 
-302 LQINKAIT
+302 
-310 SISYY
+310 
-315 VAKYYK
+315 
-321 SENIYNR
+321 
-328 YKEKEVNLSNL
+328 
-339 YTNISNLS
+339 
-347 GEKHRL
+347 
-353 ETRNEE
+353 
-359 LKKHLNVL
+359 
-367 KTEINDI
+367 
-374 QNGVEKN
+374 
-381 LYEIYNLED
+381 
-390 ESNKFVDLSKKNYQL
+390 
-405 NNEYIQKN
+405 
-413 TQYQNLNAEYES
+413 
-425 NKQKLQDTNK
+425 
-435 KLENFE
+435 
-441 EQKIRLQN
+441 
-449 ELYVS
+449 
-454 FDSLQDLIDNIGD
+454 
-467 NNLKYQFSQVRS
+467 
-479 GKEELNK
+479 
-486 AKTEFTNQNID
+486 
-497 EKIKNAKKEIDDKKE
+497 
-512 ELNKFKYVI
+512 
-521 ATTPLYE
+521 
-528 SSGFKA
+528 
-534 LKEDIAKMS
+534 MS

-577 VFKALGYRKEIIV
+577 VFKALGYRKELIV

-602 IGVLLGTIIGSLVIL
+602 IGALLGTIIGSLVIL

-636 FNLFYIMISFIV
+636 FNLFYILISFIV
-648 SLLSTVLVTWIVTI
+648 SILSTVFVTWIVTI

-687 KIPFLWNKCSFLYK
+687 KIPFLWNRCSFLYK

-752 DIEVYLNGELEPK
+752 SIEVYLNGELEPK

-817 LKNRKTSE
+817 LKNRKTQKE
-825 TIKLDDE
+825 IKLDDE
-832 GVILTEKLAILLD
+832 GVILTEKLAIILD

-854 NDGGADA
+854 KDGGADA

-880 PDVYERIYGKEIK
+880 PNVYERIYGKEIK
-893 YNEVFVNTSKELT
+893 YNEVFVNTSKELS
-906 EKEEIELSDKLKEN
+906 EKEEIDLSDKLKEN

-1031 VKDINYINLV
+1031 VKDINYINLI

>member
-55 KNIYDYALESNLGYK
+55 KNIYDYAIESNLGYK
-70 KEDVKKFEDIKN
+70 KEDVKKFKDNKN
-82 IEKAQGVYSY
+82 IVKAQGVFSY
-92 DALASFD
+92 DALASFE
-99 QKDIVVRVSSDQKD
+99 QKDIVVRVSSLNPDVK
-113 IVVRV
+113 I
-118 SSMNSDIKM
+118 
-127 NENYIEDGRKIEKDN
+127 NETYIEDGRKIKKEN

-156 DIGKKIK
+156 DIGDKIK
-163 VYRKDKDNINDALKI
+163 VYRKDDDNINDVLKI

-183 VGIVKNP
+183 VGIVKSP
-190 IYLSTFYGTTQLLTG
+190 IYLSTFYGTTPLLTG

-216 AFKMKDYTTV
+216 AFKIEDYTTI
-226 YLKSDIDENI
+226 YLKSNIDDNI
-236 KRFSSKYKKENKK
+236 LKFSNKYKKENKK
-249 ILKDIEKVNKNI
+249 ILKDIKKINEDITK
-261 AKSKFD
+261 AKFD
-267 KIINDNSKKIA
+267 KIVKENSEKIA
-278 EAEGKIKS
+278 ETEKNIKG
-286 VEDSINEKYL
+286 VEDSLKEKYS
-296 ILKNSQ
+296 IIQNNQ
-302 LQINKAIT
+302 LQINKSIT
-310 SISYY
+310 SISFYI
-315 VAKYYK
+315 AKYYE
-321 SENIYNR
+321 SENIYNK
-328 YKEKEVNLSNL
+328 YKEKEELLSNL
-339 YTNISNLS
+339 YNNISYLNE
-347 GEKHRL
+347 EKLTL
-353 ETRNEE
+353 ETKNEE
-359 LKKHLNVL
+359 LQKQLNDL
-367 KTEINDI
+367 KSEINDI

-390 ESNKFVDLSKKNYQL
+390 ESNKFVDLSKKNYEL
-405 NNEYIQKN
+405 NNEYNQKN
-413 TQYQNLNAEYES
+413 TKYQTLNEEFEV
-425 NKQKLQDTNK
+425 NKQKLQEINK
-435 KLENFE
+435 KLEEFE
-441 EQKIRLQN
+441 GQKNTTQN
-449 ELYVS
+449 ELYAS
-454 FDSLQDLIDNIGD
+454 FDSFEDLIDNI
-467 NNLKYQFSQVRS
+467 K
-479 GKEELNK
+479 
-486 AKTEFTNQNID
+486 D
-497 EKIKNAKKEIDDKKE
+497 EKIKNQYNQIKQGKE
-512 ELNKFKYVI
+512 ELIKTKNELNNQNIEEKIKNAEKEIEDKKDEINSFKYVT

-577 VFKALGYRKEIIV
+577 VFKALGYSKKIIII
-590 RRYLIYSLLAGL
+590 RYLVYSLLAAL
-602 IGVLLGTIIGSLVIL
+602 IGTLLGTIIGSLVIL

-636 FNLFYIMISFIV
+636 FNMFYISISLLV
-648 SLLSTVLVTWIVTI
+648 SLLSTVFVTWIVTL

-677 GTTGKEILLE
+677 GTKGKVILLE
-687 KIPFLWNKCSFLYK
+687 RFPFIWNRFSFLYK

-733 LQSAVNSIGNIQ
+733 LQSAVTSIGNIQ

-752 DIEVYLNGELEPK
+752 SIEVYLNGELEEK
-765 EVEELEKDIRQKQH
+765 EIDEVEKDIRLKQH

-802 FYIAVSSKEIGKYMN
+802 FYIAVSSKEIEKYMN
-817 LKNRKTSE
+817 LKNRKTQK

-832 GVILTEKLAILLD
+832 GVVLTEKLSVLLD
-845 VQVGDKITV
+845 VKVGDKITV
-854 NDGGADA
+854 KDGGIDA

-880 PDVYERIYGKEIK
+880 PNVYERIYGEKIK
-893 YNEVFVNTSKELT
+893 YNEVFVNTSETLS
-906 EKEEIELSDKLKEN
+906 EKEEIELSEKIKEN

-931 LEKEFKTSLSG
+931 LEKEFKTSLSS

-957 SFTVLVNLNNINIE
+957 SSTVLVNLNNINIE

>member
-15 NNIGRFCSIVLII
+15 NNIGRFCSIILII

-55 KNIYDYALESNLGYK
+55 KNIYDYAIESNLGYK
-70 KEDVKKFEDIKN
+70 KEDVKKFKDNKN
-82 IEKAQGVYSY
+82 IVKAQGVFSY
-92 DALASFD
+92 DALASFE
-99 QKDIVVRVSSDQKD
+99 QKDIVVRVSSLNPDVK
-113 IVVRV
+113 I
-118 SSMNSDIKM
+118 
-127 NENYIEDGRKIEKDN
+127 NETYIEDGRKIKKKN

-156 DIGKKIK
+156 DIGDKIK
-163 VYRKDKDNINDALKI
+163 IYRKDDDNINDVLKI

-183 VGIVKNP
+183 VGIVKSP
-190 IYLSTFYGTTQLLTG
+190 IYLSTFYGTTPLLTG

-216 AFKMKDYTTV
+216 AFKIEDYTTI
-226 YLKSDIDENI
+226 YLKSNIDDNI
-236 KRFSSKYKKENKK
+236 LKFSNKYKKENKK
-249 ILKDIEKVNKNI
+249 ILKDIKKINEDITK
-261 AKSKFD
+261 AKFD
-267 KIINDNSKKIA
+267 KIVKENSGKIA
-278 EAEGKIKS
+278 ETEKNIKG
-286 VEDSINEKYL
+286 VEDSLKEKYS
-296 ILKNSQ
+296 IIQNNQ
-302 LQINKAIT
+302 LQINKSIT
-310 SISYY
+310 SISFYI
-315 VAKYYK
+315 AKYYE
-321 SENIYNR
+321 SENIYNK
-328 YKEKEVNLSNL
+328 YKEKEELLSNL
-339 YTNISNLS
+339 YNNISNLNE
-347 GEKHRL
+347 EKLTL
-353 ETRNEE
+353 ETKNEE
-359 LKKHLNVL
+359 LQKQLNDL
-367 KTEINDI
+367 KSEINDI

-390 ESNKFVDLSKKNYQL
+390 ESNKFVDLSKKNYEL
-405 NNEYIQKN
+405 NNEYNQKN
-413 TQYQNLNAEYES
+413 TKYQTLNEGFEV
-425 NKQKLQDTNK
+425 NKQKLQEISK
-435 KLENFE
+435 KLEEFE
-441 EQKIRLQN
+441 GQKNTTQN
-449 ELYVS
+449 ELYAS
-454 FDSLQDLIDNIGD
+454 FDSLEDLIDNIKD
-467 NNLKYQFSQVRS
+467 EKIKNQYNQIKQ
-479 GKEELNK
+479 GKEELIKIKN
-486 AKTEFTNQNID
+486 ELNNQNIE
-497 EKIKNAKKEIDDKKE
+497 EKIKNAKKEIDDKKDE
-512 ELNKFKYVI
+512 INSFKYVT

-577 VFKALGYRKEIIV
+577 VFKALGYSKKIIII
-590 RRYLIYSLLAGL
+590 RYLVYSLLAAL
-602 IGVLLGTIIGSLVIL
+602 IGTLLGTIVGSLVIL

-636 FNLFYIMISFIV
+636 FNMFYISISLLV
-648 SLLSTVLVTWIVTI
+648 SLLSTVFVTWIVTL

-677 GTTGKEILLE
+677 GTKGKVILLE
-687 KIPFLWNKCSFLYK
+687 KFPFIWNRFSFLYK

-733 LQSAVNSIGNIQ
+733 LQSAVTSIGNIQ

-752 DIEVYLNGELEPK
+752 SIEVYLNGELEEK
-765 EVEELEKDIRQKQH
+765 EIDEVEKDIRLKQH

-802 FYIAVSSKEIGKYMN
+802 FYIAVSSKEIEKYMN
-817 LKNRKTSE
+817 LKNRKTQK

-832 GVILTEKLAILLD
+832 GVVLTEKLSVLLD
-845 VQVGDKITV
+845 VKVGDKITV
-854 NDGGADA
+854 KDGGIDA
-861 TLKVTG
+861 TLKVTE

-880 PDVYERIYGKEIK
+880 PNVYERIYGEKIK
-893 YNEVFVNTSKELT
+893 YNEVFVNTSETLS
-906 EKEEIELSDKLKEN
+906 EKEEIELSDKIKEN

-931 LEKEFKTSLSG
+931 LEKEFKTSLSS

-998 IILTILGTL
+998 IILTILGSI
-1007 LGLILGMGIL
+1007 LGLLLGMGIL
-1017 GVIIQAAEVETIFL
+1017 GAIIQAAEVETIFL

-1041 VSIVITILFT
+1041 VSLIITLVFT

>member
-92 DALASFD
+92 DALASF
-99 QKDIVVRVSSDQKD
+99 DQKD

-425 NKQKLQDTNK
+425 NKQKIQDTNK

-441 EQKIRLQN
+441 EQKNRLQN

-497 EKIKNAKKEIDDKKE
+497 EIIKNAKKEIDDKKE

-602 IGVLLGTIIGSLVIL
+602 IGALLGTIIGSLVIL

-845 VQVGDKITV
+845 VQVDDKITV
-854 NDGGADA
+854 KDGGVDA

-906 EKEEIELSDKLKEN
+906 EKEEIDLSDKLKEN

>member
-55 KNIYDYALESNLGYK
+55 KNIYDYAIESNLGYK
-70 KEDVKKFEDIKN
+70 KEDIKKFKDNKN
-82 IEKAQGVYSY
+82 IVKAQGVYSY

-99 QKDIVVRVSSDQKD
+99 QKDIVVRVSSLNPDVK
-113 IVVRV
+113 I
-118 SSMNSDIKM
+118 
-127 NENYIEDGRKIEKDN
+127 NETYIEKGRKIKKDN

-156 DIGKKIK
+156 DISKKIK
-163 VYRKDKDNINDALKI
+163 VYRKDDDNINDVLKI

-183 VGIVKNP
+183 VGIVKSP
-190 IYLSTFYGTTQLLTG
+190 IYLSTFYGTTPLLTG

-216 AFKMKDYTTV
+216 AFKTEDYTTI
-226 YLKSDIDENI
+226 YLKSNIDENI
-236 KRFSSKYKKENKK
+236 LKFSNKYKKENKK
-249 ILKDIEKVNKNI
+249 ILKDIKKINEDITK
-261 AKSKFD
+261 AKFD
-267 KIINDNSKKIA
+267 KIVSENSGRIA
-278 EAEGKIKS
+278 ETEGKIKS
-286 VEDSINEKYL
+286 VEDSIKEKYS
-296 ILKNSQ
+296 IIQNNQ
-302 LQINKAIT
+302 LQINKSIT

-315 VAKYYK
+315 VAKYYE
-321 SENIYNR
+321 SEKIYNR
-328 YKEKEVNLSNL
+328 YKEKEEMLSNL
-339 YTNISNLS
+339 YNNISNLRE
-347 GEKHRL
+347 EKLTL
-353 ETRNEE
+353 ETKNEE
-359 LKKHLNVL
+359 FQKELNTLKS
-367 KTEINDI
+367 EIDDI

-390 ESNKFVDLSKKNYQL
+390 ESNKFIDLSKKNYQL
-405 NNEYIQKN
+405 NNEFNQKN
-413 TQYQNLNAEYES
+413 TKYQTLNEEFES
-425 NKQKLQDTNK
+425 NKQKLQETNK
-435 KLENFE
+435 KIE
-441 EQKIRLQN
+441 EYEQQKNITQN
-449 ELYVS
+449 ELYAS
-454 FDSLQDLIDNIGD
+454 FDSLEDLIANIKD
-467 NNLKYQFSQVRS
+467 KQIKNQYNQVKQ
-479 GKEELNK
+479 GKEELIK
-486 AKTEFTNQNID
+486 AKNELINQNFE
-497 EKIKNAKKEIDDKKE
+497 EKIKNAKKEIDDKKDE
-512 ELNKFKYVI
+512 VNKFKYVT

-577 VFKALGYRKEIIV
+577 VFKALGYSKKIIT
-590 RRYLIYSLLAGL
+590 RRYLVYALLAGV
-602 IGVLLGTIIGSLVIL
+602 IGALLGTIVGSLVIL

-636 FNLFYIMISFIV
+636 FNLFYITISLLV
-648 SLLSTVLVTWIVTI
+648 SLLSTVFVTWIVTR

-677 GTTGKEILLE
+677 GTKGKVILLE
-687 KIPFLWNKCSFLYK
+687 KIPFVWNRFSFLYK

-733 LQSAVNSIGNIQ
+733 LQSAVTSIGNIQ

-752 DIEVYLNGELEPK
+752 SIEVYLNGELEEK
-765 EVEELEKDIRQKQH
+765 EIDEVEKDIRLKQH

-817 LKNRKTSE
+817 LKNRKTQK

-832 GVILTEKLAILLD
+832 GVVLTEKLALLLD
-845 VQVGDKITV
+845 VNVGDKITV
-854 NDGGADA
+854 KDGGVNA

-880 PDVYERIYGKEIK
+880 PNVYERIYGEKIK
-893 YNEVFVNTSKELT
+893 YNEVFVNTSETLS
-906 EKEEIELSDKLKEN
+906 EKEEIELSDKIKEN

-931 LEKEFKTSLSG
+931 LEKEFKTSLSS

-998 IILTILGTL
+998 IILTILGSI
-1007 LGLILGMGIL
+1007 LGLLLGMGIL
-1017 GVIIQAAEVETIFL
+1017 GAIIQAAEVETIFL

-1041 VSIVITILFT
+1041 VSLIITLVFT

>member
-1 MKSAYLKDSKKMFK
+1 MKSAYLNDCKKMFK

-55 KNIYDYALESNLGYK
+55 KNIYDYALESNLGYNK
-70 KEDVKKFEDIKN
+70 DDVKKFEDNKDIT
-82 IEKAQGVYSY
+82 EAQGVFSY

-99 QKDIVVRVSSDQKD
+99 QKDIVVRVSSL
-113 IVVRV
+113 
-118 SSMNSDIKM
+118 NPDIKM
-127 NENYIEDGRKIEKDN
+127 NDTYIEEGRKIEKEN
-142 ECYISTRLKQMYNY
+142 ECYISTRLKQMYDY

-163 VYRKDKDNINDALKI
+163 VYRKDNDNINDTLKI

-183 VGIVKNP
+183 VGIVKSP
-190 IYLSTFYGTTQLLTG
+190 IYLSTFYGTTSLLTG

-216 AFKMKDYTTV
+216 AFKIQDYTTI
-226 YLKSDIDENI
+226 YLKSNIDNNI
-236 KRFSSKYKKENKK
+236 NKFSSKYKKENKK
-249 ILKDIEKVNKNI
+249 ILKDIEKINKEI
-261 AKSKFD
+261 SKAKFD
-267 KIINDNSKKIA
+267 KIVNENSKKIA
-278 EAEGKIKS
+278 ESEQQIINAEES
-286 VEDSINEKYL
+286 V
-296 ILKNSQ
+296 KNSKLSIKNNQ
-302 LQINKAIT
+302 LQINAAIT
-310 SISYY
+310 AVSKY
-315 VAKYYK
+315 VAQHYN
-321 SENIYNR
+321 SDNIYNSFKD
-328 YKEKEVNLSNL
+328 KEKNLIDL
-339 YTNISNLS
+339 YNNISSLNE
-347 GEKHRL
+347 EKQNS
-353 ETRNEE
+353 ENRNEE
-359 LKKHLNVL
+359 LQKEIKDL

-405 NNEYIQKN
+405 NNELNKKN
-413 TQYQNLNAEYES
+413 TKYETMSLEYEA
-425 NKQKLQDTNK
+425 NNQKIQDTIE
-435 KLENFE
+435 KLKGFE
-441 EQKIRLQN
+441 GQKDLLQN
-449 ELYVS
+449 EFYAS
-454 FDSLQDLIDNIGD
+454 FDSLKVLIDSWGSE
-467 NNLKYQFSQVRS
+467 NLKIQYKQIDQS
-479 GKEELNK
+479 KEELARAQEELN
-486 AKTEFTNQNID
+486 NQKID
-497 EKIKNAKKEIDDKKE
+497 EKIKNAKKEVNEKKE
-512 ELNKFKYVI
+512 ELNRFKYVI

-577 VFKALGYRKEIIV
+577 VFKALGYSKKAIII
-590 RRYLIYSLLAGL
+590 RYLVYSLLAGL
-602 IGVLLGTIIGSLVIL
+602 IGALLGTIVGSLVIL

-628 DLPELSNK
+628 DLPELNNR
-636 FNLFYIMISFIV
+636 FNLFYIFVSFVV
-648 SLLSTVLVTWIVTI
+648 SLLSTVFVTWIVTI
-662 KALKEKTADLLRPQI
+662 KALKEKTADLLRPQL
-677 GTTGKEILLE
+677 GTKGKAILLE
-687 KIPFLWNKCSFLYK
+687 RIPFIWNKCGFLYK

-733 LQSAVNSIGNIQ
+733 LQSAVTDIGNIQ
-745 FSKVRPV
+745 FSKIRPV
-752 DIEVYLNGELEPK
+752 SIEVYLN
-765 EVEELEKDIRQKQH
+765 EELIQKDIEEVEKDIKKKPH
-779 IKETTPVRQ
+779 IKEITPVRQ
-788 QSITAKANNYSKDV
+788 QSITAKANDYSKDV

-817 LKNRKTSE
+817 LKNRKTQE
-825 TIKLDDE
+825 EIKLDDE
-832 GVILTEKLAILLD
+832 GVVLTEKLALLLN
-845 VQVGDKITV
+845 VEVGDKITV
-854 NDGGADA
+854 KDGGADA
-861 TLKVTG
+861 TLKVIG

-880 PDVYERIYGKEIK
+880 PSIYERIYGKEIK
-893 YNEVFVNTSKELT
+893 YNELFINTSEKLS
-906 EKEEIELSDKLKEN
+906 EKEEVELSDEIKEN
-920 DKIASMSFRDN
+920 EKIASMSFNDN

-957 SFTVLVNLNNINIE
+957 SFTVLINLNNINIE

-998 IILTILGTL
+998 IILTFLGTL
-1007 LGLILGMGIL
+1007 LGLLLGMGIL

-1041 VSIVITILFT
+1041 VSIIITIGFT
-1051 LITNFAMRKKIKNID
+1051 LITNFVMKKKIKDID

>member
-55 KNIYDYALESNLGYK
+55 QNIYDYALESNLGYK

-99 QKDIVVRVSSDQKD
+99 QKDIVVRVSSL
-113 IVVRV
+113 
-118 SSMNSDIKM
+118 NSDIKM

-163 VYRKDKDNINDALKI
+163 VYRKDKDNINDALKV

-249 ILKDIEKVNKNI
+249 ILKEIEKINKNI
-261 AKSKFD
+261 AKTKFD
-267 KIINDNSKKIA
+267 KISNENSDKIS

-286 VEDSINEKYL
+286 VEDSIKEKYS
-296 ILKNSQ
+296 ILQNNQ
-302 LQINKAIT
+302 LKINKSIT

-328 YKEKEVNLSNL
+328 YNEKEENLSNL
-339 YTNISNLS
+339 YNNISNLS
-347 GEKHRL
+347 GEKLRL
-353 ETRNEE
+353 DTRNEE
-359 LKKHLNVL
+359 LKKQLSVL

-413 TQYQNLNAEYES
+413 TQYQNLNAEYKS
-425 NKQKLQDTNK
+425 NEDKLQEANK
-435 KLENFE
+435 KLEDFE
-441 EQKIRLQN
+441 KQKNRLQN

-467 NNLKYQFSQVRS
+467 NNLKYQFGQVKS
-479 GKEELNK
+479 AKEELNK
-486 AKTEFTNQNID
+486 AKTELTNQNIE
-497 EKIKNAKKEIDDKKE
+497 EKIKNAKKEINNKKE

-577 VFKALGYRKEIIV
+577 VFKALGYRKELIV

-602 IGVLLGTIIGSLVIL
+602 IGALLGTIIGSLVIL

-636 FNLFYIMISFIV
+636 FNLFYILISFIV
-648 SLLSTVLVTWIVTI
+648 SILSTVFVTWIVTI

-687 KIPFLWNKCSFLYK
+687 KIPFLWNRCSFLYK

-752 DIEVYLNGELEPK
+752 SIEVYLNGELEPK

-817 LKNRKTSE
+817 LKNRKTQKE
-825 TIKLDDE
+825 IKLDDE
-832 GVILTEKLAILLD
+832 GVILTEKLAIILD

-854 NDGGADA
+854 KDGGADA

-893 YNEVFVNTSKELT
+893 YNEVFVNTSKELS
-906 EKEEIELSDKLKEN
+906 EKEEIDLSDKLKEN

-957 SFTVLVNLNNINIE
+957 SFTVLVNLNN
-971 ERKRELSTIK
+971 RQQ
-981 LLGFYEKEL
+981 Y
-990 ESYVFREN
+990 
-998 IILTILGTL
+998 
-1007 LGLILGMGIL
+1007 
-1017 GVIIQAAEVETIFL
+1017 FL
-1031 VKDINYINLV
+1031 
-1041 VSIVITILFT
+1041 
-1051 LITNFAMRKKIKNID
+1051 
-1066 MIDSLKSIE
+1066 

>member
-1 MKSAYLKDSKKMFK
+1 MQ
-15 NNIGRFCSIVLII
+15 NN
-28 MLGTSFFIGMNAISP
+28 
-43 EMKKTAEKYMKD
+43 
-55 KNIYDYALESNLGYK
+55 
-70 KEDVKKFEDIKN
+70 
-82 IEKAQGVYSY
+82 
-92 DALASFD
+92 
-99 QKDIVVRVSSDQKD
+99 
-113 IVVRV
+113 
-118 SSMNSDIKM
+118 
-127 NENYIEDGRKIEKDN
+127 
-142 ECYISTRLKQMYNY
+142 
-156 DIGKKIK
+156 
-163 VYRKDKDNINDALKI
+163 
-178 TEFEI
+178 
-183 VGIVKNP
+183 
-190 IYLSTFYGTTQLLTG
+190 
-205 ELNSFL
+205 
-211 FVKEE
+211 
-216 AFKMKDYTTV
+216 
-226 YLKSDIDENI
+226 
-236 KRFSSKYKKENKK
+236 
-249 ILKDIEKVNKNI
+249 
-261 AKSKFD
+261 
-267 KIINDNSKKIA
+267 
-278 EAEGKIKS
+278 
-286 VEDSINEKYL
+286 
-296 ILKNSQ
+296 Q
-302 LQINKAIT
+302 LQINKSI
-310 SISYY
+310 SDISYY

-441 EQKIRLQN
+441 EQKNRLQN

-497 EKIKNAKKEIDDKKE
+497 EIIKNAKKEIDDKKE

-602 IGVLLGTIIGSLVIL
+602 IGALLGTIIGSLVIL

-752 DIEVYLNGELEPK
+752 DIEIYLNGELEPK

-845 VQVGDKITV
+845 VQVDDKITV
-854 NDGGADA
+854 KDGGVDA

-880 PDVYERIYGKEIK
+880 PNVYERIYGKEIK

-906 EKEEIELSDKLKEN
+906 EKEEIDLSDKLKEN

>member
-92 DALASFD
+92 DALASF
-99 QKDIVVRVSSDQKD
+99 DQKD

-359 LKKHLNVL
+359 LKKYLNVL

-425 NKQKLQDTNK
+425 NKQKIQDTNK

-441 EQKIRLQN
+441 EQKNRLQN

-497 EKIKNAKKEIDDKKE
+497 EIIKNAKKEIDDKKE

-602 IGVLLGTIIGSLVIL
+602 IGALLGTIIGSLVIL

-648 SLLSTVLVTWIVTI
+648 SLLSTVFVTWIVTI

-687 KIPFLWNKCSFLYK
+687 KIPFLWNRCSFLYK

-752 DIEVYLNGELEPK
+752 DIEIYLNGELEPK

-845 VQVGDKITV
+845 VQVDDKITV
-854 NDGGADA
+854 KDGGVDA

-880 PDVYERIYGKEIK
+880 PNVYERIYGKEIK

-906 EKEEIELSDKLKEN
+906 EKEEIDLSDKLKEN

>member
-1 MKSAYLKDSKKMFK
+1 MKSAYFKDSKKMFK

-70 KEDVKKFEDIKN
+70 KEDVKIFEDIKN

-92 DALASFD
+92 DALASFE
-99 QKDIVVRVSSDQKD
+99 QKDIVVRVSSL
-113 IVVRV
+113 
-118 SSMNSDIKM
+118 NSDIKM

-163 VYRKDKDNINDALKI
+163 VYRKDKDNINDSLKI

-278 EAEGKIKS
+278 EAEGNVKS
-286 VEDSINEKYL
+286 AEDSVNEKYS
-296 ILKNSQ
+296 ILQNNQ
-302 LQINKAIT
+302 LLINKSI
-310 SISYY
+310 SDISYY

-321 SENIYNR
+321 SENLYKR

-339 YTNISNLS
+339 YNNISNFS
-347 GEKHRL
+347 GEKLRL
-353 ETRNEE
+353 DTRNEE
-359 LKKHLNVL
+359 LKKQLNVL

-425 NKQKLQDTNK
+425 NEKKLQEINK

-441 EQKIRLQN
+441 EQKNKLQN

-454 FDSLQDLIDNIGD
+454 FESLKDLIDNIGD
-467 NNLKYQFSQVRS
+467 NNLKYQFGQVWS
-479 GKEELNK
+479 GKEALDK
-486 AKTEFTNQNID
+486 AKTELTNQNIE
-497 EKIKNAKKEIDDKKE
+497 EKIKKAKKEINDKKE

-521 ATTPLYE
+521 VTTPLYE

-602 IGVLLGTIIGSLVIL
+602 IGALLGTIIGSLVIL

-636 FNLFYIMISFIV
+636 FNLFYILISFIV
-648 SLLSTVLVTWIVTI
+648 SILSTVFVTWIVTI

-752 DIEVYLNGELEPK
+752 SIEVYLNGELEPK

-802 FYIAVSSKEIGKYMN
+802 FYIAASSKEIEKYIN
-817 LKNRKTSE
+817 LKNRKTQKE
-825 TIKLDDE
+825 IKLDDE

-854 NDGGADA
+854 KDGGADA

-893 YNEVFVNTSKELT
+893 YNEVFVNTSKELS

-1031 VKDINYINLV
+1031 VKDINYINLI

>member
-55 KNIYDYALESNLGYK
+55 KNIYDYEIESNLGYK
-70 KEDVKKFEDIKN
+70 KEDVKKFKDNKN
-82 IEKAQGVYSY
+82 IVKAQGVFSY
-92 DALASFD
+92 DALASFE
-99 QKDIVVRVSSDQKD
+99 QKDIVVRVSSLNPDVK
-113 IVVRV
+113 I
-118 SSMNSDIKM
+118 
-127 NENYIEDGRKIEKDN
+127 NETYIEDGRKIKKEN

-156 DIGKKIK
+156 DIGDKIK
-163 VYRKDKDNINDALKI
+163 VYRKDDDNINDVLKI

-183 VGIVKNP
+183 VGIVKSP
-190 IYLSTFYGTTQLLTG
+190 IYLSTFYGTTPLLTG

-216 AFKMKDYTTV
+216 AFKIEDYTTI
-226 YLKSDIDENI
+226 YLKSNIDDNI
-236 KRFSSKYKKENKK
+236 LKFSNKYKKENKK
-249 ILKDIEKVNKNI
+249 ILKDIKKINEDITK
-261 AKSKFD
+261 AKFD
-267 KIINDNSKKIA
+267 KIVKENSEKIA
-278 EAEGKIKS
+278 EAEKNIKG
-286 VEDSINEKYL
+286 VEDSLKE
-296 ILKNSQ
+296 KNSIIQNNQ
-302 LQINKAIT
+302 LQINKSIT

-315 VAKYYK
+315 IAKYYE
-321 SENIYNR
+321 SENIYNK
-328 YKEKEVNLSNL
+328 YKEKEELLSNL
-339 YTNISNLS
+339 YNNISNLNE
-347 GEKHRL
+347 EKLTL
-353 ETRNEE
+353 ETKNEE
-359 LKKHLNVL
+359 LQKQLNDL
-367 KTEINDI
+367 KSEINDI

-390 ESNKFVDLSKKNYQL
+390 ESNKFVDLSKKNYEL
-405 NNEYIQKN
+405 NNEYNQKN
-413 TQYQNLNAEYES
+413 TKYQTLNEGFEI
-425 NKQKLQDTNK
+425 NKQKLQEISK
-435 KLENFE
+435 KLEEFE
-441 EQKIRLQN
+441 GQKNTTQN
-449 ELYVS
+449 ELYAS
-454 FDSLQDLIDNIGD
+454 FDSLEDLIDNIKD
-467 NNLKYQFSQVRS
+467 EKIKNQYNQIKQ
-479 GKEELNK
+479 GKEELI
-486 AKTEFTNQNID
+486 KTKNELNNQNIE
-497 EKIKNAKKEIDDKKE
+497 EKIKNAKKEIDDKKDE
-512 ELNKFKYVI
+512 INSFKYVT

-577 VFKALGYRKEIIV
+577 VFKALGYSKKIIII
-590 RRYLIYSLLAGL
+590 RYLVYSLLAAL
-602 IGVLLGTIIGSLVIL
+602 IGTLLGTIVGSLVIL

-636 FNLFYIMISFIV
+636 FNMFYISISLLV
-648 SLLSTVLVTWIVTI
+648 SLLSTVFVTWIVTL

-677 GTTGKEILLE
+677 GTKGKVILLE
-687 KIPFLWNKCSFLYK
+687 RFPFIWNRFSFLYK

-733 LQSAVNSIGNIQ
+733 LQSAVTSIGNIQ

-752 DIEVYLNGELEPK
+752 SIEVYLNGELEQK
-765 EVEELEKDIRQKQH
+765 EVEELEKDIRLKPH

-788 QSITAKANNYSKDV
+788 QSITVKANNYSKDV
-802 FYIAVSSKEIGKYMN
+802 FYIAVSSKEIEKYMN
-817 LKNRKTSE
+817 LKNRKTQK

-832 GVILTEKLAILLD
+832 GVVLTEKLSVLLD
-845 VQVGDKITV
+845 VKVGDKITV
-854 NDGGADA
+854 KDGGIDA

-880 PDVYERIYGKEIK
+880 PNVYERIYGKKIK
-893 YNEVFVNTSKELT
+893 YNEVFVNTSEELS
-906 EKEEIELSDKLKEN
+906 EQEEIELSDKIKEN

-931 LEKEFKTSLSG
+931 LEKEFKTSLSS

-957 SFTVLVNLNNINIE
+957 SFAVLVNLNNINIE

-998 IILTILGTL
+998 IILTILGSI
-1007 LGLILGMGIL
+1007 LGLLLGMGIL

-1031 VKDINYINLV
+1031 VKDINYINLA
-1041 VSIVITILFT
+1041 VSVLITVIFT

>member
-1 MKSAYLKDSKKMFK
+1 MKSAYLKDSKKMVK
-15 NNIGRFCSIVLII
+15 NNMGRFCSIVLII

-55 KNIYDYALESNLGYK
+55 KNIYDYAVESNLGYK

-82 IEKAQGVYSY
+82 IEKAQGIYSY
-92 DALASFD
+92 DALASFE
-99 QKDIVVRVSSDQKD
+99 QKDIVVRVSSLNQ
-113 IVVRV
+113 
-118 SSMNSDIKM
+118 DIKM

-163 VYRKDKDNINDALKI
+163 VYRKDKDNINDSLKI

-249 ILKDIEKVNKNI
+249 ILKDIEKVNQNI

-278 EAEGKIKS
+278 EAEGNVKS
-286 VEDSINEKYL
+286 AEDSVNEKYS
-296 ILKNSQ
+296 ILQNNQ
-302 LQINKAIT
+302 LLINKSI
-310 SISYY
+310 SDISYY

-321 SENIYNR
+321 FENIYKR

-339 YTNISNLS
+339 YNNISNLS

-359 LKKHLNVL
+359 LKKQLNVL

-425 NKQKLQDTNK
+425 NEKKLQEINK

-441 EQKIRLQN
+441 EQKNKLQN

-454 FDSLQDLIDNIGD
+454 FESLKDLIDNIGD
-467 NNLKYQFSQVRS
+467 NNLKYQFGQVMS
-479 GKEELNK
+479 GKEALDK
-486 AKTEFTNQNID
+486 AKTELTNQNIE
-497 EKIKNAKKEIDDKKE
+497 EKIKKAKKEINDKKE

-521 ATTPLYE
+521 VTTPLYE

-602 IGVLLGTIIGSLVIL
+602 IGALLGTIIGSLVIL

-636 FNLFYIMISFIV
+636 FNLFYILISFIV
-648 SLLSTVLVTWIVTI
+648 SILSTVFVTWIVTI

-687 KIPFLWNKCSFLYK
+687 KIPFLWNRCSFLYK

-752 DIEVYLNGELEPK
+752 SIEVYLNGELEPK

-802 FYIAVSSKEIGKYMN
+802 FYIAASSKEIDKYIN
-817 LKNRKTSE
+817 LKNRKTQKE
-825 TIKLDDE
+825 IKLDDE
-832 GVILTEKLAILLD
+832 GVVLTEKLAILLD

-854 NDGGADA
+854 KDGGADA

-906 EKEEIELSDKLKEN
+906 EKEEIDLSDKLKEN

>member
-55 KNIYDYALESNLGYK
+55 KNIYDYAIESNLGYK
-70 KEDVKKFEDIKN
+70 KEDVKKFKDNKN
-82 IEKAQGVYSY
+82 IVKAQGVFSY
-92 DALASFD
+92 DALASFE
-99 QKDIVVRVSSDQKD
+99 QKDIVVRVSSLNPDVK
-113 IVVRV
+113 I
-118 SSMNSDIKM
+118 
-127 NENYIEDGRKIEKDN
+127 NETYIEDGRKIKKEN

-156 DIGKKIK
+156 DIGDKIK
-163 VYRKDKDNINDALKI
+163 VYRKDDDNINDVLKI

-183 VGIVKNP
+183 VGIVKSP
-190 IYLSTFYGTTQLLTG
+190 IYLSTFYGTTPLLTG

-211 FVKEE
+211 FVKED
-216 AFKMKDYTTV
+216 AFKIEDYTTI
-226 YLKSDIDENI
+226 YLKSNIDDNI
-236 KRFSSKYKKENKK
+236 LKFSNKYKKENKK
-249 ILKDIEKVNKNI
+249 ILKDIKKINEDITK
-261 AKSKFD
+261 AKFD
-267 KIINDNSKKIA
+267 KIVKENSEKIA
-278 EAEGKIKS
+278 ETEKNIKG
-286 VEDSINEKYL
+286 VEDSLKEKYS
-296 ILKNSQ
+296 IIQNNQ
-302 LQINKAIT
+302 LQINKSIT
-310 SISYY
+310 SISFYI
-315 VAKYYK
+315 AKYYE
-321 SENIYNR
+321 SENIYNK
-328 YKEKEVNLSNL
+328 YKEKEELLSNL
-339 YTNISNLS
+339 YNNISNLNE
-347 GEKHRL
+347 EKLTL
-353 ETRNEE
+353 ETKNEE
-359 LKKHLNVL
+359 LQKQLNDL
-367 KTEINDI
+367 KSEINDI

-390 ESNKFVDLSKKNYQL
+390 ESNKFVDLSKKNYEL
-405 NNEYIQKN
+405 NNEYNQKN
-413 TQYQNLNAEYES
+413 SKYQTLNEEFEV
-425 NKQKLQDTNK
+425 NKQKLQEINK
-435 KLENFE
+435 KLEEFE
-441 EQKIRLQN
+441 GQKNTTQN
-449 ELYVS
+449 ELYAS
-454 FDSLQDLIDNIGD
+454 FDSFEDLIDNIKD
-467 NNLKYQFSQVRS
+467 EKIKNQYNQIKQ
-479 GKEELNK
+479 GKEELI
-486 AKTEFTNQNID
+486 KTKNELNNQNIE
-497 EKIKNAKKEIDDKKE
+497 EKIKNAKKEIEDKKDE
-512 ELNKFKYVI
+512 INSFKYVT

-577 VFKALGYRKEIIV
+577 VFKALGYSKKIIII
-590 RRYLIYSLLAGL
+590 RYLVYSLLAAL
-602 IGVLLGTIIGSLVIL
+602 IGTLLGTIVGSLVIL

-636 FNLFYIMISFIV
+636 FNMFYISISLLV
-648 SLLSTVLVTWIVTI
+648 SLLSTVFVTWIVTL

-677 GTTGKEILLE
+677 GTKGKVILLE
-687 KIPFLWNKCSFLYK
+687 KFPFIWNRFSFLYK

-733 LQSAVNSIGNIQ
+733 LQSAVTSIGNIQ

-752 DIEVYLNGELEPK
+752 SIEVYLNGELEEK
-765 EVEELEKDIRQKQH
+765 EIDEVEKDIRLKQH

-802 FYIAVSSKEIGKYMN
+802 FYIAVSSKEIEKYMN
-817 LKNRKTSE
+817 LKNRKTQK

-832 GVILTEKLAILLD
+832 GVVLTEKLSVLLD
-845 VQVGDKITV
+845 VKVGDKITV
-854 NDGGADA
+854 KDGGIDA

-880 PDVYERIYGKEIK
+880 PNVYERIYGEKIK
-893 YNEVFVNTSKELT
+893 YNEVFVNTSETLS
-906 EKEEIELSDKLKEN
+906 EKEEIELSEKIKEN

-931 LEKEFKTSLSG
+931 LEKEFKTSLSS

-998 IILTILGTL
+998 IILTILGSI
-1007 LGLILGMGIL
+1007 LGLLLGMGIL
-1017 GVIIQAAEVETIFL
+1017 GAIIQAAEVETIFL

-1041 VSIVITILFT
+1041 VSLIITLVFT

>member
-99 QKDIVVRVSSDQKD
+99 QKDIVVRVSSL
-113 IVVRV
+113 
-118 SSMNSDIKM
+118 NSDIKM

-163 VYRKDKDNINDALKI
+163 VYRKDKENINDALKI
-178 TEFEI
+178 TEFKI
-183 VGIVKNP
+183 VGIVKSP

-226 YLKSDIDENI
+226 YLKSNIDENI
-236 KRFSSKYKKENKK
+236 KRFSGKYKKENKK

-267 KIINDNSKKIA
+267 KIVSEYSEKIVD
-278 EAEGKIKS
+278 AEGKIKS
-286 VEDSINEKYL
+286 VEDSVNEKYA
-296 ILKNSQ
+296 ILQNNQ
-302 LQINKAIT
+302 LQINKSI
-310 SISYY
+310 SDISYY
-315 VAKYYK
+315 VAKYYQ
-321 SENIYNR
+321 SEKIYNR
-328 YKEKEVNLSNL
+328 YKEKEVTLSNL
-339 YTNISNLS
+339 YNNISNLS

-359 LKKHLNVL
+359 LKKQLNVL

-435 KLENFE
+435 KLEDFE
-441 EQKIRLQN
+441 EQKNRLQN

-454 FDSLQDLIDNIGD
+454 FESLKDLIDNIGD
-467 NNLKYQFSQVRS
+467 NNLKYQFGQVRS

-577 VFKALGYRKEIIV
+577 VFKALGYSKSVII
-590 RRYLIYSLLAGL
+590 RRYLVYALLAGV
-602 IGVLLGTIIGSLVIL
+602 IGALLGTIVGSLVIL

-752 DIEVYLNGELEPK
+752 SIEVYLNGEFEPK
-765 EVEELEKDIRQKQH
+765 EAEEIEKDIKQKQN

-845 VQVGDKITV
+845 VQVDDKITV
-854 NDGGADA
+854 KDGGVDA

-880 PDVYERIYGKEIK
+880 PNVYERIYGKEIK

-906 EKEEIELSDKLKEN
+906 EKEEIDLSDKLKEN

>member
-55 KNIYDYALESNLGYK
+55 KNIYDYAIESNLGYK
-70 KEDVKKFEDIKN
+70 KEDIKKFKDNKN
-82 IEKAQGVYSY
+82 IVKAQGVYSY

-99 QKDIVVRVSSDQKD
+99 QKDIVVRVSSLNPDVK
-113 IVVRV
+113 I
-118 SSMNSDIKM
+118 
-127 NENYIEDGRKIEKDN
+127 NETYIEKGRKIKKDN

-163 VYRKDKDNINDALKI
+163 VYRKDDDNINDVLKI

-183 VGIVKNP
+183 VGIVKSP
-190 IYLSTFYGTTQLLTG
+190 IYLSTFYGTTPLLTG

-216 AFKMKDYTTV
+216 AFKTEDYTTI
-226 YLKSDIDENI
+226 YLKSNIDENI
-236 KRFSSKYKKENKK
+236 LKFSNKYKKENKK
-249 ILKDIEKVNKNI
+249 ILKDIKKINEDITK
-261 AKSKFD
+261 AKFD
-267 KIINDNSKKIA
+267 KIVSENSGRIA
-278 EAEGKIKS
+278 ETEGKIKS
-286 VEDSINEKYL
+286 VEDSIKEKYS
-296 ILKNSQ
+296 IIQNNQ
-302 LQINKAIT
+302 LQINKSIT

-315 VAKYYK
+315 VAKYYE
-321 SENIYNR
+321 SEKIYNR
-328 YKEKEVNLSNL
+328 YKEKEEMLSNL
-339 YTNISNLS
+339 YNNISNLRE
-347 GEKHRL
+347 EKLTL
-353 ETRNEE
+353 ETKNEE
-359 LKKHLNVL
+359 FQKELNTLKS
-367 KTEINDI
+367 EIDDI

-390 ESNKFVDLSKKNYQL
+390 ESNKFIDLSKKNYQL
-405 NNEYIQKN
+405 NNEFNQKN
-413 TQYQNLNAEYES
+413 TKYQTLNEEFES
-425 NKQKLQDTNK
+425 NKQKLQETNK
-435 KLENFE
+435 KIE
-441 EQKIRLQN
+441 EYEQQKNITQN
-449 ELYVS
+449 ELYAS
-454 FDSLQDLIDNIGD
+454 FDSLEDLIANIKD
-467 NNLKYQFSQVRS
+467 KQIKNQYNQVKQ
-479 GKEELNK
+479 GKEELIK
-486 AKTEFTNQNID
+486 AKNELINQNFE
-497 EKIKNAKKEIDDKKE
+497 EKIKNAKKEIDDKKDE
-512 ELNKFKYVI
+512 VNKFKYVT

-577 VFKALGYRKEIIV
+577 VFKALGYSKKIIT
-590 RRYLIYSLLAGL
+590 RRYLVYALLAGV
-602 IGVLLGTIIGSLVIL
+602 IGALLGTIVGSLVIL

-636 FNLFYIMISFIV
+636 FNLFYITISLLV
-648 SLLSTVLVTWIVTI
+648 SLLSTVFVTWIVTR

-677 GTTGKEILLE
+677 GTKGKVILLE
-687 KIPFLWNKCSFLYK
+687 KIPFVWNRFSFLYK

-733 LQSAVNSIGNIQ
+733 LQSAVTSIGNIQ

-752 DIEVYLNGELEPK
+752 SIEVYLNGELEEK
-765 EVEELEKDIRQKQH
+765 EIDEVEKDIRLKQH

-817 LKNRKTSE
+817 LKNRKTQK

-832 GVILTEKLAILLD
+832 GVVLTEKLALLLD
-845 VQVGDKITV
+845 VNVGDKITV
-854 NDGGADA
+854 KDGGVDA

-880 PDVYERIYGKEIK
+880 PNVYERIYGEKIK
-893 YNEVFVNTSKELT
+893 YNEVFVNTSETLS
-906 EKEEIELSDKLKEN
+906 EKEEIELSDKIKEN

-931 LEKEFKTSLSG
+931 LEKEFKTSLSS

-998 IILTILGTL
+998 IILTILGSI
-1007 LGLILGMGIL
+1007 LGLLLGMGIL
-1017 GVIIQAAEVETIFL
+1017 GAIIQAAEVETIFL

-1041 VSIVITILFT
+1041 VSLIITLVFT

>member
-55 KNIYDYALESNLGYK
+55 KNIYDYAIESNLGYK
-70 KEDVKKFEDIKN
+70 KEDVKKFKDNKN
-82 IEKAQGVYSY
+82 IVKAQGVFSY
-92 DALASFD
+92 DALASFE
-99 QKDIVVRVSSDQKD
+99 QKDIVVRVSSLNPDVK
-113 IVVRV
+113 I
-118 SSMNSDIKM
+118 
-127 NENYIEDGRKIEKDN
+127 NETYIEDGRKIKKEN

-156 DIGKKIK
+156 DIGDKIK
-163 VYRKDKDNINDALKI
+163 VYRKDDDNINDVLKI

-183 VGIVKNP
+183 VGIVKSP
-190 IYLSTFYGTTQLLTG
+190 IYLSTFYGTTPLLTG

-211 FVKEE
+211 FVKED
-216 AFKMKDYTTV
+216 AFKIEDYTTI
-226 YLKSDIDENI
+226 YLKSNIDDNI
-236 KRFSSKYKKENKK
+236 LKFSNKYKKENKK
-249 ILKDIEKVNKNI
+249 ILKDIKKINEDITK
-261 AKSKFD
+261 AKFD
-267 KIINDNSKKIA
+267 KIVKENSEKIA
-278 EAEGKIKS
+278 EAEKNIKG
-286 VEDSINEKYL
+286 VEDSLKEKNY
-296 ILKNSQ
+296 IIQNNQ
-302 LQINKAIT
+302 LQINKSIT

-315 VAKYYK
+315 IAKYYE
-321 SENIYNR
+321 SENIYNK
-328 YKEKEVNLSNL
+328 YKEKEELLSNL
-339 YTNISNLS
+339 YNNISNLNE
-347 GEKHRL
+347 EKLTL
-353 ETRNEE
+353 ETKNEE
-359 LKKHLNVL
+359 LQKQLNDL
-367 KTEINDI
+367 KSEINDI

-390 ESNKFVDLSKKNYQL
+390 ESNKFVDLSKKNYEL
-405 NNEYIQKN
+405 NNEYNQKN
-413 TQYQNLNAEYES
+413 TKYQTLNEGFEV
-425 NKQKLQDTNK
+425 NKQKLQEISK
-435 KLENFE
+435 KLEEFE
-441 EQKIRLQN
+441 GQKNTTQN
-449 ELYVS
+449 ELYAS
-454 FDSLQDLIDNIGD
+454 FDSLEDLIDNIKD
-467 NNLKYQFSQVRS
+467 EKIKNQYNQIKQ
-479 GKEELNK
+479 GKEELIKIKN
-486 AKTEFTNQNID
+486 ELNNQNIE
-497 EKIKNAKKEIDDKKE
+497 EKIKNAKKEIDDKKDE
-512 ELNKFKYVI
+512 INSFKYVT

-577 VFKALGYRKEIIV
+577 VFKALGYSKKIIII
-590 RRYLIYSLLAGL
+590 RYLVYSLLAAL
-602 IGVLLGTIIGSLVIL
+602 IGTLLGTIVGSLVIL

-636 FNLFYIMISFIV
+636 FNMFYISISLLV
-648 SLLSTVLVTWIVTI
+648 SLLSTVFVTWIVTL

-677 GTTGKEILLE
+677 GTKGKVILLE
-687 KIPFLWNKCSFLYK
+687 RFPFIWNRFSFLYK

-733 LQSAVNSIGNIQ
+733 LQSAVTSIGNIQ

-752 DIEVYLNGELEPK
+752 SIEVYINGELEQK
-765 EVEELEKDIRQKQH
+765 EVEELEKDIRLKPH

-802 FYIAVSSKEIGKYMN
+802 FYIAVSSKEIEKYMN
-817 LKNRKTSE
+817 LKNRKTQK

-832 GVILTEKLAILLD
+832 GVVLTEKLSVLLD
-845 VQVGDKITV
+845 VKVGDKITV
-854 NDGGADA
+854 KDGGIDA

-880 PDVYERIYGKEIK
+880 PNVYERIYGKKIK
-893 YNEVFVNTSKELT
+893 YNEVFVNTSEELS
-906 EKEEIELSDKLKEN
+906 EQEEIELSDKIKEN

-931 LEKEFKTSLSG
+931 LEKEFKTSLSS

-998 IILTILGTL
+998 IILTILGSI
-1007 LGLILGMGIL
+1007 LGLLLGMGIL
-1017 GVIIQAAEVETIFL
+1017 GAIIQAAEVETIFL
-1031 VKDINYINLV
+1031 VKDINYINLA
-1041 VSIVITILFT
+1041 VSVLITVIFT

>member
-55 KNIYDYALESNLGYK
+55 KNIYDYAIESNLGYK
-70 KEDVKKFEDIKN
+70 KEDVKKFKDNKN
-82 IEKAQGVYSY
+82 IVKAQGVFSY
-92 DALASFD
+92 DALASFE
-99 QKDIVVRVSSDQKD
+99 QKDIVVRVSSLNPDVK
-113 IVVRV
+113 I
-118 SSMNSDIKM
+118 
-127 NENYIEDGRKIEKDN
+127 NETYIEDGRKIKKEN

-156 DIGKKIK
+156 DIGDKIK
-163 VYRKDKDNINDALKI
+163 VYRKDDDNINDVLKI

-183 VGIVKNP
+183 VGIVKSP
-190 IYLSTFYGTTQLLTG
+190 IYLSTFYGTTPLLTG

-216 AFKMKDYTTV
+216 AFKIEDYTTI
-226 YLKSDIDENI
+226 YLKSNIDDNI
-236 KRFSSKYKKENKK
+236 LKFSNKYKKENKK
-249 ILKDIEKVNKNI
+249 ILKDIKKINEDITK
-261 AKSKFD
+261 AKFD
-267 KIINDNSKKIA
+267 KIVKENSEKIA
-278 EAEGKIKS
+278 EAEKNIKG
-286 VEDSINEKYL
+286 VEDSLKEKYS
-296 ILKNSQ
+296 IIQNNQ
-302 LQINKAIT
+302 LQINKSIT

-315 VAKYYK
+315 IAKYYE
-321 SENIYNR
+321 SENIYNK
-328 YKEKEVNLSNL
+328 YKEKEELLSNL
-339 YTNISNLS
+339 YNNISNLNE
-347 GEKHRL
+347 EKLTL
-353 ETRNEE
+353 ETKNEE
-359 LKKHLNVL
+359 LQKQLNDL
-367 KTEINDI
+367 KSEINDI

-390 ESNKFVDLSKKNYQL
+390 EYNKFVDLSKKNYEL
-405 NNEYIQKN
+405 NNKYNQKN
-413 TQYQNLNAEYES
+413 TKYQTLNEEFEV
-425 NKQKLQDTNK
+425 NKQKLQEINK
-435 KLENFE
+435 KLEEFE
-441 EQKIRLQN
+441 GQKNTTQN
-449 ELYVS
+449 ELYAS
-454 FDSLQDLIDNIGD
+454 FDSFEDLIDNIKD
-467 NNLKYQFSQVRS
+467 EKIKNQYNQIKQ
-479 GKEELNK
+479 GKEEVIKIKNELN
-486 AKTEFTNQNID
+486 NQNIE
-497 EKIKNAKKEIDDKKE
+497 EKIKNAKKEIDDKKDE
-512 ELNKFKYVI
+512 INSFKYVT

-577 VFKALGYRKEIIV
+577 VFKALGYSKKIIII
-590 RRYLIYSLLAGL
+590 RYLVYSLLAAL
-602 IGVLLGTIIGSLVIL
+602 IGTLLGTIVGSLVIL

-636 FNLFYIMISFIV
+636 FNMFYISISLLV
-648 SLLSTVLVTWIVTI
+648 SLLSTVFVTWIVTL

-677 GTTGKEILLE
+677 GTKGKVILLE
-687 KIPFLWNKCSFLYK
+687 RFPFIWNRFSFLYK

-733 LQSAVNSIGNIQ
+733 LQSAVTSIGNIQ

-752 DIEVYLNGELEPK
+752 SIEVYLNGELEQK
-765 EVEELEKDIRQKQH
+765 EVEELEKDIRLKPH

-802 FYIAVSSKEIGKYMN
+802 FYIAVSSKEIEKYMN
-817 LKNRKTSE
+817 LKNRKTQK

-832 GVILTEKLAILLD
+832 GVVLTEKLSVLLD
-845 VQVGDKITV
+845 VKVGDKITV
-854 NDGGADA
+854 KDGGIDA

-880 PDVYERIYGKEIK
+880 PNVYERIYGKKIK
-893 YNEVFVNTSKELT
+893 YNEVFVNTSEELS
-906 EKEEIELSDKLKEN
+906 EQEEIELSDKIKEN

-931 LEKEFKTSLSG
+931 LEKEFKTSLSS

-998 IILTILGTL
+998 IILTILGSI
-1007 LGLILGMGIL
+1007 LGLLLGMGIL
-1017 GVIIQAAEVETIFL
+1017 GAIIQAAEVETIFL
-1031 VKDINYINLV
+1031 VKDINYINLA
-1041 VSIVITILFT
+1041 VSVLITVIFT